1 MPTQKIHVKGLT
13 ADYEAPA
20 AERLQALDG
29 VFSAVANAGA
39 ECIEVDFEDDR
50 AGFEQMRAAL
60 AELGL
65 EARLAS

>member
-1 MPTQKIHVKGLT
+1 MPTQKIHVTGLAA
-13 ADYEAPA
+13 ADEALA
-20 AERLQALDG
+20 AERLEALDG

-39 ECIEVDFEDDR
+39 GCIEVDFEDDR
-50 AGFEQMRAAL
+50 ACFEQMRAAL